1 MNMSILRTPLLHA
14 CLLYCVML
22 LVYYSVQFLLRDT
35 MLVRLYAVVICLYCP
50 VCNVGALWPNG
61 WMHRDET

>member
-35 MLVRLYAVVICLYCP
+35 MLVRLYAVVICLS
-50 VCNVGALWPNG
+50 VCLSQISVLLKWLNIGSCKQ
-61 WMHRDET
+61 